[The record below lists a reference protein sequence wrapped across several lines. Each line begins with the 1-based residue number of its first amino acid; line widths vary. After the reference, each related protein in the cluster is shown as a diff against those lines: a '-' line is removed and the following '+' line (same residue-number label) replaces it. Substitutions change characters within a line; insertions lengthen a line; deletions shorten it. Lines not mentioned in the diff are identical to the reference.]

1 MFKVNDKNQVNL
13 FSPMSN
19 WNNFQ
24 NRRINKTWAKTFN
37 EEIFPNI
44 VEENFEILYSND
56 KASRPNTPV
65 NVILGLLIIKELE
78 NLTDEEAMDALM
90 FDTRVQYALNTIDNF
105 KQEGSENTLNHF
117 RRRLN
122 DYYVKTGIDL
132 LDDEIKSLN
141 EKLIKISKINSNL
154 RRIDSM
160 MISSSCKNLNRIE
173 LVYEVNKNIVKK
185 MKELGFKIK
194 GFKKYIEESK
204 KSDILYKT
212 KSSEENNKLSNLLH
226 DSVKIYN
233 RIKND
238 TRINETIEFKNLERL
253 LNDQYNFADK
263 KPKDNKE
270 IKPTSMQTPYD
281 GEATYRFKY
290 KNNKG
295 YVGNVEEIIE
305 VDDNKKTKKALISNW
320 SVDQNIKSDKEYMK
334 EFIDNNEN
342 KEVIVDSAYYSSEL
356 KKEAKERNITI
367 HPTEL
372 VGQKPSDN
380 LLEKFKID
388 EKTKEVLMCPK
399 YQKPIETKYKEDGTI
414 IAKFNKEK
422 CFACPLRDKCIAMN
436 KRVKGK
442 LESKLST
449 YERYKEAKTRLE
461 SEYIKTSNL
470 RAGIEGIPS
479 VMRRRYHIDNRAGKG
494 LLRLKIKYCCS
505 MISINIKRITKMN
518 NKMESLG

>member
-295 YVGNVEEIIE
+295 YV
-305 VDDNKKTKKALISNW
+305 
-320 SVDQNIKSDKEYMK
+320 
-334 EFIDNNEN
+334 
-342 KEVIVDSAYYSSEL
+342 
-356 KKEAKERNITI
+356 
-367 HPTEL
+367 
-372 VGQKPSDN
+372 
-380 LLEKFKID
+380 
-388 EKTKEVLMCPK
+388 
-399 YQKPIETKYKEDGTI
+399 
-414 IAKFNKEK
+414 
-422 CFACPLRDKCIAMN
+422 
-436 KRVKGK
+436 
-442 LESKLST
+442 
-449 YERYKEAKTRLE
+449 
-461 SEYIKTSNL
+461 
-470 RAGIEGIPS
+470 
-479 VMRRRYHIDNRAGKG
+479 
-494 LLRLKIKYCCS
+494 
-505 MISINIKRITKMN
+505 
-518 NKMESLG
+518 